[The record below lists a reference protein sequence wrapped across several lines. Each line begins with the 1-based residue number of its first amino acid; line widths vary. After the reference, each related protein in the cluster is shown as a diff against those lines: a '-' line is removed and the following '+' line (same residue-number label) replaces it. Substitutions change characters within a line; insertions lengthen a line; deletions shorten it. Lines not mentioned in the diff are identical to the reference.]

1 MVATKAVKT
10 SASIAKRVKPR
21 IKRILAK
28 KEPQLIENTKK
39 LLTLRG
45 KHTSQT
51 ICDILKDFGLLSK
64 PNLVAFN
71 RKNDILPFEDVNS
84 LEFLMTKND
93 CSLVALGSHSKKRP
107 DNLILGRS
115 YDGHILDLIE
125 FGCQNY
131 SSVESFPGTKKLIA
145 SKPLFAFLGDQWES
159 DITFSKLQN
168 FLLDFF
174 RGDKIDKL
182 SLKGVDHVIVCA
194 VIEGV
199 VSLRVFNVS
208 FMKSGSRIPTVKLDP
223 MGPFLDMTIRRTQ
236 FASDDLMKLACRLP
250 AGIKKAK
257 VKNVKESSLG
267 EKIGRIHMKKQD
279 LDKMGGKRVT
289 ALRSFK
295 KRPSTVNSTSEVE
308 DNTSRKS
315 KRSRSF

>member
-1 MVATKAVKT
+1 MVTASTAKPSTAAKVKAVK
-10 SASIAKRVKPR
+10 RMKPR
-21 IKRILAK
+21 IKRILSK
-28 KEPQLIENTKK
+28 KEPQIIENTKR

-64 PNLVAFN
+64 PNCVAFN

-84 LEFLMTKND
+84 LEFLLEKND

-125 FGCQNY
+125 LGCENY
-131 SSVESFPGTKKLIA
+131 SSVENFPGMKKIIA

-159 DITFSKLQN
+159 DTTFSKLQN
-168 FLLDFF
+168 FLIDFF

-194 VIEGV
+194 VIEGI
-199 VSLRVFNVS
+199 VSLRIYIVS
-208 FMKSGSRIPTVKLDP
+208 FLKSGSRVPTVHLDP
-223 MGPFLDMTIRRTQ
+223 MGPFLDLTIRRTQ
-236 FASDDLMKLACRLP
+236 FASDDLMKLACKLP
-250 AGIKKAK
+250 ASVKKAK
-257 VKNVKESSLG
+257 VKNVKQSLLG
-267 EKIGRIHMKKQD
+267 EKVGRIHMKKQD
-279 LDKMGGKRVT
+279 LDKMGGKRVST
-289 ALRSFK
+289 LRGFK
-295 KRPSTVNSTSEVE
+295 KRAPEAEGDRVPRST
-308 DNTSRKS
+308 K
-315 KRSRSF
+315 KSRSH